1 MSSTEGRAR
10 CPRVPTSPG
19 LKCEWDGCRARREK
33 YWVPEGDMR
42 PELQV
47 AVRCDL
53 GRLSL
58 ASAAREVP
66 PYPSPRS
73 CPARPEPPRE
83 RPLLAPQTTALSRGP
98 PGAMGRGWEWGVG
111 RREQSSKAAGCY

>member
-1 MSSTEGRAR
+1 MSSAAGQAR
-10 CPRVPTSPG
+10 SPRVPTGTG
-19 LKCEWDGCRARREK
+19 LGCEWAGCRARREK
-33 YWVPEGDMR
+33 CWVPEGDMR

-66 PYPSPRS
+66 PD
-73 CPARPEPPRE
+73 PAPP
-83 RPLLAPQTTALSRGP
+83 
-98 PGAMGRGWEWGVG
+98 
-111 RREQSSKAAGCY
+111 